1 MTEREFKDTLRASVE
16 AEMPDLL
23 PRIQKSC
30 AEAEQV
36 AEALPMLRRRRAPL
50 LRIAA
55 LAACFVLFFAGIAV
69 GRLLPGGEAMPAAE
83 AETYLYMDVNPSV
96 ELQLDGE
103 GRVVACEA
111 GNEDAEAL
119 LGGLDLIGVERNTA
133 LAALLG
139 SMYINGYLTPESNS
153 VLLSVDTPDGE
164 VSEEMLNEI
173 TEEIHA
179 VFAGA
184 EMDCAVIAQRVE
196 VSEELMARAEEY
208 GVSVGK
214 MHLIEKMVGEGETPD
229 EKDLAGLASMSIG
242 ELNWMYAAGDDFADD
257 VVSGFV
263 NGFLQAEEA
272 LSSLLDAVSLKEIL
286 LDEYETSAGYAEVDG
301 AYRPVYEI
309 RLRMKYTGNEYHFT
323 VDCETGELIASDIDL
338 NIPFPDLGIGE

>member
-1 MTEREFKDTLRASVE
+1 MTEHEFQDTLRKSFA

-23 PRIQKSC
+23 PRIRKSC

-36 AEALPMLRRRRAPL
+36 EGALPMPRRRRAPL

-55 LAACFVLFFAGIAV
+55 LAACFVLFFAGIVV
-69 GRLLPGGEAMPAAE
+69 GRLLPGGETAPV

-96 ELQLDGE
+96 ELQLDSE
-103 GRVVACEA
+103 GRVVDCKA
-111 GNEDAEAL
+111 GNEDAEAML
-119 LGGLDLIGVERNTA
+119 EGLDLIGVERNTA

-153 VLLSVDTPDGE
+153 VLLSLDAPDGE

-179 VFAGA
+179 VFACA
-184 EMDCAVIAQRVE
+184 DMDCAVIAQRLE
-196 VSEELMARAEEY
+196 VSEELRARAEEY
-208 GVSVGK
+208 GVSIGK
-214 MHLIEKMVGEGETPD
+214 MHLIEKMVDMAETSA

-242 ELNWMYAAGDDFADD
+242 ELNWMYTAGADFADD
-257 VVSGFV
+257 VVSGMV

-286 LDEYETSAGYAEVDG
+286 LDEYETSAGYAEVG
-301 AYRPVYEI
+301 GVYRPVYEI
-309 RLRMKYTGNEYHFT
+309 RLRMKYSGNEYHFT
-323 VDCETGELIASDIDL
+323 VDCETGELISSDIDL
-338 NIPFPDLGIGE
+338 NLPFPDFGIGE